1 MSISCAIVSNAVSF
15 SALLYEFVI
24 RRCLMKK
31 LIAAL
36 CLCTFCSAPA
46 FAAEKIVAATNPTWP
61 PMEMVDLDKNIV
73 GYDMDIV
80 AAVAAEMG
88 MEVEFKSVAWDG
100 IFANLESKQ
109 SDLLASAVT
118 ITDARKKKYAFSD
131 PYYTVSQSLIV
142 PEDSKIDSMDDLKGK
157 NVGIQIGTTALI
169 PLQESGV
176 KMNIK
181 TYDDIGLVF
190 EDLKNGRLDA
200 AMCDDPVGLYYAN
213 RKEGFDEHM
222 KVAFLA
228 EGSEQFGFV
237 FLKSNQELVDKFN
250 QGLKAIQANG
260 TEAKIREKWFGKE

>member
-1 MSISCAIVSNAVSF
+1 MN
-15 SALLYEFVI
+15 
-24 RRCLMKK
+24 K

-36 CLCTFCSAPA
+36 CMCTFLTAPA
-46 FAAEKIVAATNPTWP
+46 FAADKIVAATNPTWP
-61 PMEMVDLDKNIV
+61 PMEMVDLNKNIV
-73 GYDMDIV
+73 GYDVDIV
-80 AAVAAEMG
+80 NAIGEVLG
-88 MEVEFKSVAWDG
+88 REVEFISVAWDG

-109 SDLLASAVT
+109 SDLLASGVT

-131 PYYTVSQSLIV
+131 PYYKVSQSLIV
-142 PEDSKIDSMDDLKGK
+142 PEKSKISKMSDLKGK

-200 AMCDDPVGLYYAN
+200 AMCDDPVGRYYAN
-213 RKEGFDEHM
+213 RKEGFDEYM

-228 EGSEQFGFV
+228 DGTEDFGFV
-237 FLKSNQELVDKFN
+237 FLKSNQKLVDEFN
-250 QGLKAIQANG
+250 AALKTIRANG
-260 TEAKIREKWFGKE
+260 TEEKIRQKWFGKE